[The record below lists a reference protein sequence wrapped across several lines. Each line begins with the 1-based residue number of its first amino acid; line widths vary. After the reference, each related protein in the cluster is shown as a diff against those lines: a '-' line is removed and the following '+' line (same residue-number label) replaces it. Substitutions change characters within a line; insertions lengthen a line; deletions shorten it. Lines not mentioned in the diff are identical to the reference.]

1 MALNG
6 YGLKA
11 QEAQQW
17 EEHMDPDG
25 GYQEELYKQ
34 EWTSE
39 DDAYLLYGFQT
50 VQSLPIYHELMFLGG
65 SMKYVTADNAVLQA
79 IYTKNGL
86 ERLQVNYLYQ
96 FLLSEETVEL
106 QPFDRIARTVSEKLN
121 GTLVEEQYQV
131 EEARLMEMVKHGQ
144 DQSYEVLPVWY
155 VEAVSSSGVTAVL
168 VDAST
173 AEEVFIA

>member
-1 MALNG
+1 
-6 YGLKA
+6 
-11 QEAQQW
+11 
-17 EEHMDPDG
+17 
-25 GYQEELYKQ
+25 
-34 EWTSE
+34 
-39 DDAYLLYGFQT
+39 
-50 VQSLPIYHELMFLGG
+50 
-65 SMKYVTADNAVLQA
+65 MKYVTADNAVLQA